1 MEGTME
7 LSERQIEDI
16 RKSFD
21 RIKPEAERISHLFYE
36 DLFRREP
43 RLRQL
48 FGPDLGHQGMSFM
61 KALETIVQHLDDPAE
76 LGAVVD
82 ELGAIHAPFNIQSE
96 HYRAM
101 EDSLIDTM
109 AYALGE
115 HLTNPVERAWRSAFG
130 QVGAA
135 MIARGGQDAA
145 AAANTSARQ

>member
-1 MEGTME
+1 MQLNEQ
-7 LSERQIEDI
+7 QISDI
-16 RKSFD
+16 RASYA
-21 RIKPEAERISHLFYE
+21 RIKPEAERISNLFYE

-43 RLRQL
+43 RLREL

-61 KALETIVQHLDDPAE
+61 KALDAIVRHLDEPEA
-76 LGAVVD
+76 LNAVVG
-82 ELGAIHAPFNIQSE
+82 ELGAIHAPFHIRPE

-135 MIARGGQDAA
+135 MIERGRRDAEPVAA
-145 AAANTSARQ
+145 ASASQ

>member
-1 MEGTME
+1 MKLT
-7 LSERQIEDI
+7 ERQIEDI
-16 RKSFD
+16 RRSFD

-36 DLFRREP
+36 DLFRRAP
-43 RLRQL
+43 KLRQL

-61 KALETIVQHLDDPAE
+61 KALETIVQHLDNPTE
-76 LGAVVD
+76 LDAVVD
-82 ELGAIHAPFNIQSE
+82 ELGAIHAPFHIWPE

-115 HLTNPVERAWRSAFG
+115 HLTNPVERAWRSAFS

-135 MIARGGQDAA
+135 MIERGRQDAE
-145 AAANTSARQ
+145 ARERRAH